1 MSLIPFDE
9 IVPGASVRSMV
20 IDDTQYLSIRDI
32 IMHMCDRPN
41 DHATKTWRDLK
52 DDFKNEIKDLVKE
65 YQFPGRGQSAQ
76 PVVTFPGA
84 IRLSMFLP
92 GEHAKRHRSA
102 MSKILARYF
111 AGDKSL
117 LAEIEANA
125 VSTQPVAQ
133 MARESLGLSTSD
145 EKALELRKRTLEV
158 DNMEL
163 DIQKKR
169 MSITLEIH
177 KQKMDNIQQFQS
189 LMTGLRNDPVIDVRT
204 RLKLEDMAKNDIMQ
218 PDHQR
223 LALENGESTNLKSI
237 SIGEVA
243 ASMGYKNLAHG
254 ESIRIGNEATR
265 LYRERH
271 GGETPPKHAQWVD
284 GAERMINLYTEQDRD
299 ILEKAVKHVKEGA
312 PASNIARTSPRK

>member
-9 IVPGASVRSMV
+9 IVPGVFIRCTV
-20 IDDTQYLSIRDI
+20 IDGTQYLSIRDI

-92 GEHAKRHRSA
+92 GEHAKRHRFA
-102 MSKILARYF
+102 MSQILTRYF

-125 VSTQPVAQ
+125 VSSQPVSQ

-169 MSITLEIH
+169 MSITLEIQ
-177 KQKMDNIQQFQS
+177 KQKMDNIQRFQS
-189 LMTGLRNDPVIDVRT
+189 LMMGLRNDQVLDVRT

-218 PDHQR
+218 SDHQYP
-223 LALENGESTNLKSI
+223 ALENGESNNLKSI

-243 ASMGYKNLAHG
+243 AAMGFKHLAHC
-254 ESIRIGNEATR
+254 ESIHIGNEATR
-265 LYRERH
+265 LYREKH
-271 GGETPPKHAQWVD
+271 GWMGLK
-284 GAERMINLYTEQDRD
+284 G
-299 ILEKAVKHVKEGA
+299 
-312 PASNIARTSPRK
+312 

>member
-9 IVPGASVRSMV
+9 IVQGASVRVV
-20 IDDTQYLSIRDI
+20 IIDGVQYLSIRDI
-32 IMHMCDRPN
+32 VMSLCKKNMN
-41 DHATKTWRDLK
+41 DASDVWRKLSDEHK
-52 DDFKNEIKDLVKE
+52 REVRDMVST

-76 PVVTFPGA
+76 SVITFPGA

-102 MSKILARYF
+102 MSQILTRYF

-125 VSTQPVAQ
+125 VSSQPVSQ

-158 DNMEL
+158 ENMEL

-177 KQKMDNIQQFQS
+177 KQKMDNIQQFQL

-218 PDHQR
+218 PDHR
-223 LALENGESTNLKSI
+223 CLALENGESNNLKSI

-243 ASMGYKNLAHG
+243 AAMGYKNLAHSD
-254 ESIRIGNEATR
+254 SIRIGNEATR
-265 LYRERH
+265 LYREKH
-271 GGETPPKHAQWVD
+271 GEAPSKHAQWVD
-284 GAERMINLYTEQDRD
+284 GAERMINSYTEQDRD
-299 ILEKAVKHVKEGA
+299 ILEKAVKNVKEGA
-312 PASNIARTSPRK
+312 ATLNFARTSPRK